1 MYGAGRVNFCRFS
14 VCIDKSGKTYTLKV
28 YVSVRFSKTNQ
39 CEILLSKSLINTVS
53 VSKLKVFK
61 YQFQNSIF

>member
-28 YVSVRFSKTNQ
+28 YVSVYVMIKPFEASKRSVKITIEVNF
-39 CEILLSKSLINTVS
+39 CINIT
-53 VSKLKVFK
+53 F
-61 YQFQNSIF
+61 